1 MSFFHEI
8 QCHREYSE
16 ACIKLTRLQ
25 SIGAEAG
32 KVMNFFMVFS
42 ASKLSFFKI
51 SFNAH
56 PHSVP
61 ELSVQSRGSVFKS
74 SFDHHNIMFWFKC
87 DFNSFLLLIAY
98 VRFLPLFLTLL
109 L

>member
-1 MSFFHEI
+1 MSFFLEI

-16 ACIKLTRLQ
+16 ACTKLTKMQ

-42 ASKLSFFKI
+42 ASKLSFFKT
-51 SFNAH
+51 SFNDY
-56 PHSVP
+56 PHGVP
-61 ELSVQSRGSVFKS
+61 ELSVQSRSSVFKS

-87 DFNSFLLLIAY
+87 EFNSFLLLIAY

>member
-42 ASKLSFFKI
+42 ASKLSFFKT

-61 ELSVQSRGSVFKS
+61 ELTTITLCSGLNV
-74 SFDHHNIMFWFKC
+74 
-87 DFNSFLLLIAY
+87 NSTPFY
-98 VRFLPLFLTLL
+98 Y
-109 L
+109 

>member
-1 MSFFHEI
+1 MTFPLINYFVILTIFYCLFFHEI

-16 ACIKLTRLQ
+16 ACTKLTKLQ

-42 ASKLSFFKI
+42 ASKLSFCKT
-51 SFNAH
+51 SFNAY

-61 ELSVQSRGSVFKS
+61 ELSVQ
-74 SFDHHNIMFWFKC
+74 
-87 DFNSFLLLIAY
+87 
-98 VRFLPLFLTLL
+98 
-109 L
+109 